1 MHDTDIRVERT
12 DVRFREV
19 QLDPPLTISGGSIA
33 WFSVACVRV
42 DVESVS
48 GARASGYGE
57 SVLSVLWSWPHGD
70 LSIAQRD
77 AAMRDTVQRC
87 ADAMTLRDAADPIAL
102 WRCASAQLDDL
113 SSAALGAT
121 VTQGTGHDDGVRM
134 PRLAAVLALGAVD
147 NAIHD
152 AWAGAAGRDAFDLY
166 TPAHLRDDLAAFGL
180 PGEYPSA
187 GIVPTGSGLERL
199 PVQHVVGVSDP
210 LTRSGAERS
219 LEEWIA
225 AEGVTSFKI
234 KVAGIDPHTDAE
246 RIRDV
251 HRLARSVGTQPRL
264 AIDPNEGYRDPR
276 AAIAMLDRLADIA
289 PDART
294 CIDYLEQPVPRDLA
308 VHPDVLRSLSQRVP
322 VLMDEGFTA
331 LSDLP
336 ALRAAGWSGIV
347 IKASKGQ
354 TPAVVAAAVARRL
367 GLRVAVQ
374 DLTATGAAFVHSA
387 RLLQRLHTDLP
398 QVEFNSR
405 QYAPAAN
412 GDLRRRMPDL
422 VDVVDGCIR
431 TDGLRGPGLY
441 GIDSL

>member
-42 DVESVS
+42 DVVS
-48 GARASGYGE
+48 ASGVRASGYGE
-57 SVLSVLWSWPHGD
+57 SVLSVLWSWPHSD

-77 AAMRDTVQRC
+77 AAMRETVQRC
-87 ADAMTLRDAADPIAL
+87 ADVMTLRDPTDPITL
-102 WRCASAQLDDL
+102 WRCASAQLDQL
-113 SSAALGAT
+113 ASAALRTTAPQGAKPASI
-121 VTQGTGHDDGVRM
+121 RM
-134 PRLAAVLALGAVD
+134 PGLAALLALGAVD

-152 AWAGAAGRDAFDLY
+152 AWSRAAGRDVFDLY
-166 TPAHLRDDLAAFGL
+166 TPHHLRDDLAAFGL
-180 PGEYPSA
+180 PGTYPSA
-187 GIVPTGSGLERL
+187 GIRTADSGPERL
-199 PVQHVVGVSDP
+199 PVQHVVGVADP
-210 LTRSGAERS
+210 LTAFGTERS
-219 LEEWIA
+219 LEEWIV
-225 AEGVTSFKI
+225 AEGVTSLKI
-234 KVAGIDPHTDAE
+234 KVAGLDPHADAE
-246 RIRDV
+246 RIRDG
-251 HRLARSVGTQPRL
+251 HRLARSLGSRPRL

-276 AAIAMLDRLADIA
+276 VALAMLDALAEIA
-289 PDART
+289 PDALT
-294 CIDYLEQPVPRDLA
+294 DIDYLEQPVPRDLA
-308 VHPDVLRSLSQRVP
+308 IDPDAMRTLSQRVP

-336 ALRAAGWSGIV
+336 ALRECGWSGVV

-354 TPAVVAAAVARRL
+354 TPAVVAAAVAGRL

-387 RLLQRLHTDLP
+387 RLLQRLQTGRP
-398 QVEFNSR
+398 QIEFNSR

-412 GDLRRRMPDL
+412 DDLHRRMPHL

-431 TDGLRGPGLY
+431 TDSLRGPGLY
-441 GIDSL
+441 GTDAL